1 MRKLWPVL
9 LVLSVLAACTQYSL
23 VERERVK
30 IGKAYSVDPQIAWSK
45 LQVGDFEIWTVDGAN
60 LESLQFHTGI
70 EPGDTLYQRIADE
83 DLPVFD
89 ADMKPNEVMEFVI
102 DSLARQGANDIQ
114 TSGLRPAEFGQ
125 LRGYR
130 FDFDFETN
138 DGLQM
143 RGLALGTVV
152 EDKLHLVLYMGASIY
167 YFDKYRDQV
176 ERIFA
181 SIDSAEA

>member
-23 VERERVK
+23 VEAERVK
-30 IGKAYSVDPQIAWSK
+30 IGDAYSVDPQIAWSK

-60 LESLQFHTGI
+60 LESLQFHSGI
-70 EPGDTLYQRIADE
+70 EPGDTLYERADDE

-89 ADMKPNEVMEFVI
+89 TDMKPNQVMEFVV

-114 TSGLRPAEFGQ
+114 TSGLRPADFGQ

-130 FDFDFETN
+130 FEFTFQTN

-143 RGLALGTVV
+143 RGLALGTVI
-152 EDKLHLVLYMGASIY
+152 EDELHLMLYMGASTY
-167 YFDKYRDQV
+167 YFEKYLDRV

-181 SIDSAEA
+181 SIETVEA

>member
-9 LVLSVLAACTQYSL
+9 FVLNVLAACTQYSL
-23 VERERVK
+23 VEAKRVK
-30 IGKAYSVDPQIAWSK
+30 IGDAYSVDPQIAWSK

-60 LESLQFHTGI
+60 LESLQFHSGI
-70 EPGDTLYQRIADE
+70 EPGDTLYDRADDE

-89 ADMKPNEVMEFVI
+89 TDMKPNQVMEFVV

-114 TSGLRPAEFGQ
+114 TSGLRPADFGQ

-130 FDFDFETN
+130 FEFTFQTN

-143 RGLALGTVV
+143 RGLALGTVI
-152 EDKLHLVLYMGASIY
+152 EDELHLMLYMGASTY
-167 YFDKYRDQV
+167 YFEKYLDRV

-181 SIDSAEA
+181 SIETVEA